1 MGHTDDLNEMVDGFL
16 KPKPDSLTLTSLV
29 DMIRETI
36 EESTG
41 ILLSE
46 ATDAVKGVKEVRI
59 EDMLGALNVDIKN
72 WGTRG
77 SSPGDDAVDRK
88 IVQNYVQTVASG
100 GSGPDDI
107 LRALEE
113 SFNNLSQAS
122 SDRKQGKCDL
132 AKTISTI
139 QLLNTL
145 SAIINQF
152 EPRAAG
158 FIMEAFLAAL
168 FPGGAVV
175 GVSDSEGIEDFVV
188 QGEGGDLMY
197 SLKTYAAGKGFD
209 GSKIDLVKS
218 MRASPQ
224 NEVIYYVFGK
234 VGGKGGESVGTIYA
248 HKFVIDESNIVQV
261 LGGEASYQTT
271 LKQIE
276 MGNSKWDPSLNPE
289 GASFGSKP
297 GTFKVPSKLYYND
310 QHLIA
315 TLTIDNAK
323 LVEIANEHLKDIV
336 QQLIEIQ
343 NQFKKVVYDMNLYL
357 ATMSGTKAEEF
368 KADTKVFN
376 QTVQANV
383 EGDNTC
389 MPPEDIV

>member
-46 ATDAVKGVKEVRI
+46 AVDATKGAKEVKI

-77 SSPGDDAVDRK
+77 GTPQDDAVDRK
-88 IVQNYVQTVASG
+88 IVQNYVQGVAA
-100 GSGPDDI
+100 GSKSPDDI
-107 LRALEE
+107 LKALEE
-113 SFNNLSQAS
+113 SFNNLSES
-122 SDRKQGKCDL
+122 KSDRRDGRCDL

-188 QGEGGDLMY
+188 KGPDGDLMY
-197 SLKTYAAGKGFD
+197 SLKTYAYGKGFD
-209 GSKIDLVKS
+209 GSRIDLIKS
-218 MRASPQ
+218 MQASPD

-234 VGGKGGESVGTIYA
+234 IGGKGDTAVSSIVV
-248 HKFVIDESNIVQV
+248 HKFIIDESNILDVI
-261 LGGEASYQTT
+261 GGQEAYDMTMQY
-271 LKQIE
+271 IE
-276 MGNSKWDPSLNPE
+276 SGTAR
-289 GASFGSKP
+289 GAGS
-297 GTFKVPSKLYYND
+297 FKVSKAMY
-310 QHLIA
+310 HRFPPIA
-315 TLTIDNAK
+315 TLTVDNSK
-323 LVEIANEHLKDIV
+323 LVEIANEHLKDIIE
-336 QQLIEIQ
+336 QLIEIQ

-357 ATMSGTKAEEF
+357 ATMSGAKAEDF
-368 KADTKVFN
+368 KNDTKVFN

>member
-1 MGHTDDLNEMVDGFL
+1 MGHTDDLNEVVDSFL
-16 KPKPDSLTLTSLV
+16 KPKADSLTLTSLV

-46 ATDAVKGVKEVRI
+46 AVDAVGGDAPKQKEVRI

-77 SSPGDDAVDRK
+77 SSPGDEAVDRR
-88 IVQNYVQTVASG
+88 IVQNYVQSVASA
-100 GSGPDDI
+100 SQSPDDI
-107 LRALEE
+107 LKALEE
-113 SFNNLSQAS
+113 SFNNLSES
-122 SDRKQGKCDL
+122 KSDRKQGKCDL

-188 QGEGGDLMY
+188 KGPNGDLMY
-197 SLKTYAAGKGFD
+197 SLKTYAYGKGFD
-209 GSKIDLVKS
+209 GSRIDLIKS
-218 MRASPQ
+218 MQASPD
-224 NEVIYYVFGK
+224 NEVIYYIFGK
-234 VGGKGGESVGTIYA
+234 IGGKGDTAVSSIVV
-248 HKFVIDESNIVQV
+248 HKFIIDESNIVDV
-261 LGGEASYQTT
+261 MGGQPVYDMTMDY
-271 LKQIE
+271 IE
-276 MGNSKWDPSLNPE
+276 KGHAR
-289 GASFGSKP
+289 GAGS
-297 GTFKVPSKLYYND
+297 FKVSKAMY
-310 QHLIA
+310 HRFPPIA
-315 TLTIDNAK
+315 TLTVDNAK

-357 ATMSGTKAEEF
+357 ATMSGTKAEDF
-368 KADTKVFN
+368 KSDTKVFN
-376 QTVQANV
+376 QTVQDNV

>member
-46 ATDAVKGVKEVRI
+46 AVDAVGGDAPKQKEVRI

-88 IVQNYVQTVASG
+88 IVQNYVQSVASN
-100 GSGPDDI
+100 SQSPDDI
-107 LRALEE
+107 LKALEE
-113 SFNNLSQAS
+113 GFNNLSES
-122 SDRKQGKCDL
+122 KSDRRQGKCDL

-188 QGEGGDLMY
+188 KGPNGDLMY
-197 SLKTYAAGKGFD
+197 SLKTYAYGKGFD
-209 GSKIDLVKS
+209 GSRIDLIKS
-218 MRASPQ
+218 MQASPD

-234 VGGKGGESVGTIYA
+234 IGGKGDTPVSSIVV
-248 HKFVIDESNIVQV
+248 HKFIIDESNIIDVI
-261 LGGEASYQTT
+261 GGQEAYDMTMQY
-271 LKQIE
+271 IE
-276 MGNSKWDPSLNPE
+276 SGTAR
-289 GASFGSKP
+289 GAGS
-297 GTFKVPSKLYYND
+297 FKVSKAMY
-310 QHLIA
+310 HRFPPIA
-315 TLTIDNAK
+315 TLTVDNAK

-357 ATMSGTKAEEF
+357 ATMSGTKAEDF
-368 KADTKVFN
+368 KSDTKVFN
-376 QTVQANV
+376 QTVQDNV